1 MNQLALILGTYLLG
15 AIPFGWVV
23 GRVWGSVDVRRVGS
37 GNIGTSNVMRTL
49 GKGPALVVLLLDV
62 VKGTLPVVFAKSLHL
77 SPPAVISVAVAAV
90 VGHIWSAFLRFNGGK
105 GIATTLG
112 VVIGLDWRLALSLL
126 GVWLVVLLAHAL
138 HLGRL
143 DDGGGRSPLHRLGSG
158 PPPSACRRRA
168 LHLGPGALPTS
179 LQSASPPGRERVPL
193 RRACARDGAA
203 MSRSSPRLG
212 VVGAGGMGHRPCR
225 PRRPER
231 DRRDALVSPER
242 TRERA

>member
-23 GRVWGSVDVRRVGS
+23 GRVWGSIDVRRVGS

-112 VVIGLDWRLALSLL
+112 VAIGLDWRLALSLL
-126 GVWLVVLLAHAL
+126 GVWLVVLLATRYISVA
-138 HLGRL
+138 
-143 DDGGGRSPLHRLGSG
+143 SMT
-158 PPPSACRRRA
+158 AA
-168 LHLGPGALPTS
+168 VALPFIVWA
-179 LQSASPPGRERVPL
+179 LGHPQAHVVGGLCISALALFRHRSNLRRLLEGNEYRFGERVRGTE
-193 RRACARDGAA
+193 RR
-203 MSRSSPRLG
+203 
-212 VVGAGGMGHRPCR
+212 
-225 PRRPER
+225 
-231 DRRDALVSPER
+231 
-242 TRERA
+242 